1 MGYSSSDSES
11 DRDSRRQK
19 KSRHLRFVLGNTPV
33 MEHCLFYQRPSET
46 VNLQDAGSVLF
57 SVTLITKSE
66 IPSTKS
72 VPYCKVPVK
81 DLSCL
86 VLMNNWQTSS
96 WSITPMGGGGALWRA
111 TGTSCAIKAG
121 DAGYP
126 PH

>member
-1 MGYSSSDSES
+1 LCKLADCDHVML
-11 DRDSRRQK
+11 SRRLTCT
-19 KSRHLRFVLGNTPV
+19 RRLV
-33 MEHCLFYQRPSET
+33 
-46 VNLQDAGSVLF
+46 
-57 SVTLITKSE
+57 
-66 IPSTKS
+66 
-72 VPYCKVPVK
+72 
-81 DLSCL
+81 LSCL